1 GSVGLCT
8 CDAGLE
14 ARLDVVVTLGGAL
27 AGDEGNV
34 ALINV
39 RGDQG
44 GGLCVGTG
52 DDDGRGVGDVRCQAG
67 GVQGADVLLGRDE
80 DLATEVAA
88 LLLGGELILPVG
100 AGGTGVD
107 HGLLQLV
114 DVEGATE
121 AGLTVSDDRNEPV
134 LHGGVTLDAGDLVG
148 AQQSVVDAADNVGD
162 GVCRVEG
169 LVGVGVAGEVGIT
182 CDLPT
187 GQVDSLQAGA
197 DLLDS
202 LVAGEGAQCVDVV
215 VALCGNCIPED

>member
-1 GSVGLCT
+1 
-8 CDAGLE
+8 
-14 ARLDVVVTLGGAL
+14 
-27 AGDEGNV
+27 
-34 ALINV
+34 
-39 RGDQG
+39 
-44 GGLCVGTG
+44 
-52 DDDGRGVGDVRCQAG
+52 
-67 GVQGADVLLGRDE
+67 
-80 DLATEVAA
+80 VAA

-121 AGLTVSDDRNEPV
+121 TGLTVSDDRNEPV

-169 LVGVGVAGEVGIT
+169 LVGVGVAGEVGVT

-215 VALCGNCIPED
+215 VALCGNCIPEDLGAALCEGVLLDDVALELCNLLSGVVAGDSVPAWVGVPILL